1 VEGAGAAAALVAG
14 RLAPR
19 EVDVPRWFAL
29 GLCLLGAAI
38 VAGTLWLS
46 ARGRETR
53 GWTRT
58 QGRVVASHV
67 EEVERP
73 AEEGGPLYRSV
84 VRYAYEARGR
94 TWESG
99 QVAVGAAAAAAH
111 LHPDEARRAIAPFP
125 VGREVDVWFD
135 PADPRQAVL
144 VRGAPRGQIL
154 AAIAVGL
161 ALLGIGL
168 FVLAR

>member
-1 VEGAGAAAALVAG
+1 
-14 RLAPR
+14 
-19 EVDVPRWFAL
+19 VPRWFAL
-29 GLCLLGAAI
+29 GLCLFGGAI

-53 GWTRT
+53 GWTRA

-67 EEVERP
+67 EQVERP

-84 VRYAYEARGR
+84 VRYTYEARGR

-99 QVAVGAAAAAAH
+99 QVAVGAEAAAAH

-125 VGREVDVWFD
+125 VGREVAVWYD
-135 PADPRQAVL
+135 PADPQRAVL
-144 VRGAPRGQIL
+144 VRGVPRAQIL

-161 ALLGIGL
+161 SLLGIGF

>member
-1 VEGAGAAAALVAG
+1 
-14 RLAPR
+14 
-19 EVDVPRWFAL
+19 VPRWFAL
-29 GLCLLGAAI
+29 GLCLLGGAI
-38 VAGTLWLS
+38 LVGTLRLS
-46 ARGRETR
+46 SRGRETR

-67 EEVERP
+67 EEVSRS
-73 AEEGGPLYRSV
+73 AEEGGPLHRAV

-99 QVAVGAAAAAAH
+99 QVAVGSEAAAD
-111 LHPDEARRAIAPFP
+111 HPHREDALRAVAPFP

-144 VRGAPRGQIL
+144 VRGAPRGQVL
-154 AAIAVGL
+154 AAVAVGI
-161 ALLGIGL
+161 ALVGIGL